1 MNILTIFSNIPVS
14 TILILILNFTELLL
28 ELQEK
33 YVTITYVFYI
43 STKMY
48 HIYECVY
55 IQNWCG

>member
-1 MNILTIFSNIPVS
+1 MNILTIFSNISVS

-43 STKMY
+43 SRKMY

-55 IQNWCG
+55 IQNRCG

>member
-1 MNILTIFSNIPVS
+1 MNILTIFSNVPVS
-14 TILILILNFTELLL
+14 AILILILNFTELLL

-33 YVTITYVFYI
+33 YSTITYVFYI

-55 IQNWCG
+55 VQNQCG

>member
-14 TILILILNFTELLL
+14 TILIFILNFTELLL

-55 IQNWCG
+55 IQNRCG